1 MPLVKLD
8 EALRHAAQAPY
19 ALGAFNVVGIEFAE
33 AILQAAEELRSPVI
47 LSIAE
52 VHFPYVVPENIGPS
66 ILAMASRSTVP
77 VVLHLDH
84 GQSLDAAVRALR
96 CGFSSVMFDGSKL
109 DYEENVR
116 QTGEIVRVCHAAG
129 VPVEAEL
136 GAVGG
141 SETGEVVGHA
151 DPKLYTAPEQAG
163 DFVSR
168 TGVDALAVAI
178 GNVHGKYRGDPCLD
192 FDRLAA
198 IARVTGKPLV
208 LHGGS
213 GIPDR
218 DMRRAIDLG
227 IRKINVYTAMSQ
239 AALQSAR
246 AFLGKPQEA
255 YHDYPALLG
264 EIRRSVAQVVG
275 EHIRIFGSC
284 GQA

>member
-8 EALRHAAQAPY
+8 EALQHAAQEKY
-19 ALGAFNVVGIEFAE
+19 AVGAFNVVGIEFAE
-33 AILQAAEELRSPVI
+33 AILEAAGRLRSPVI

-52 VHFPYVVPENIGPS
+52 VHFPHVIPEDISPS
-66 ILAMASRSTVP
+66 ILDMASRSRVP

-84 GQSLDAAVRALR
+84 GQSLEAALRALR

-116 QTGEIVRVCHAAG
+116 QTSEIVRACHAAG

-151 DPKLYTAPEQAG
+151 DPNLFTAPEQAG
-163 DFVSR
+163 DFVTR
-168 TGVDALAVAI
+168 TRVDALAVAI

-198 IARVTGKPLV
+198 IARRTGKPLV

-213 GIPDR
+213 GIPEK
-218 DMRRAIDLG
+218 DMKRAIDLG

-239 AALQSAR
+239 AALLSAR

-255 YHDYPALLG
+255 YHDYPFLLTS
-264 EIRRSVAQVVG
+264 IRRAVTGVVE
-275 EHIRIFGSC
+275 EHMRIFGGC